1 MARKSKELTNI
12 LELFNEDEFID
23 EDELEL
29 MDIDAKFIY
38 NLNENASYIVDERN
52 LGYVLHSVESIILS
66 VIFAIIAN
74 CNTFVQIHLF
84 MQKHFEW
91 LDKHIK
97 FDNGLPSLS
106 TIKRVIAFINPKELE
121 TICLDSLRDFLNNNE
136 PLYRNQ
142 YFVIEDI
149 KSMDGKTA
157 NSSDRISSKDGK
169 VAKTNAMSLYSLKND
184 CCEATEFIEEK
195 TNEIPTGPELLKRVN
210 IKNCLIVFDA
220 LSTQKQTIEYII
232 ENKGHYVAPVK
243 GNQGSLEENI
253 KLYFE
258 DEELFNDAKE
268 KNYYCVQEKLHGTV
282 EKREYIFTDD
292 IEWIYKKKEWK
303 GLKSIGVAIR
313 TYQDKSGKTITDRRY
328 YITDLHFEKI
338 ELISKAIRGE
348 WGIENKLHWYL
359 DTVFLE
365 DANKCFLENSQ
376 KNLNIIRKFC
386 LSILKLIK
394 VQTKLSMNSIR
405 FNISMDFENEIE
417 KIINTLYK

>member
-23 EDELEL
+23 ENELEL

-91 LDKHIK
+91 LHKHIK

-121 TICLDSLRDFLNNNE
+121 NICLDSLRDFLKNNE

-142 YFVIEDI
+142 NFVIEDI

-169 VAKTNAMSLYSLKND
+169 IAKTNAMSLYSLKND

-258 DEELFNDAKE
+258 DKELFNAAKE

-303 GLKSIGVAIR
+303 GLKSIGVALR

-386 LSILKLIK
+386 LNILKLFK

>member
-12 LELFNEDEFID
+12 LELFNENEFID

-84 MQKHFEW
+84 IQKHFEW

-121 TICLDSLRDFLNNNE
+121 NICLDSLRDFLNNNE

-157 NSSDRISSKDGK
+157 NSSDRVSSKDGK

-258 DEELFNDAKE
+258 DEELFNTAKE
-268 KNYYCVQEKLHGTV
+268 KGYYCVQEKLHGTV

-303 GLKSIGVAIR
+303 ELKSIGVAIR

-386 LSILKLIK
+386 LSILKLFK

>member
-1 MARKSKELTNI
+1 MARKSKELTDI
-12 LELFNEDEFID
+12 LELFNEDEFLD
-23 EDELEL
+23 EEELEL
-29 MDIDAKFIY
+29 MNIDAKFIY
-38 NLNENASYIVDERN
+38 KLNENASYIVDERN

-74 CNTFVQIHLF
+74 CNTFVQIYLF

-121 TICLDSLRDFLNNNE
+121 TICLDSLRDFLKNNE
-136 PLYRNQ
+136 PIYRNQ
-142 YFVIEDI
+142 YFIIEDI
-149 KSMDGKTA
+149 KSMDGKIA
-157 NSSDRISSKDGK
+157 NSSDRISSKDEK
-169 VAKTNAMSLYSLKND
+169 VAKTNAMSLYSIKND

-210 IKNCLIVFDA
+210 IKNCIMVFDA
-220 LSTQKQTIEYII
+220 LNTQKQTIEYIV
-232 ENKGHYVAPVK
+232 ENEGYYVAPVK

-258 DEELFNDAKE
+258 DEKLFNIAKE
-268 KNYYCVQEKLHGTV
+268 KSYYFVKEKLHGTV

-292 IEWIYKKKEWK
+292 IEWLYKKNEWK
-303 GLKSIGVAIR
+303 DLKSIGVAIR
-313 TYQDKSGKTITDRRY
+313 TYQDKNGKTITDRRY
-328 YITDLHFEKI
+328 YITNLHFEKI
-338 ELISKAIRGE
+338 ELISKAIRCE

-365 DANKCFLENSQ
+365 DDNKCFLENSQ

-386 LSILKLIK
+386 LSILKIFK
-394 VQTKLSMNSIR
+394 NQTKLSMNSIR
-405 FNISMDFENEIE
+405 FNISMDFEHEIE
-417 KIINTLYK
+417 KIINSLYK

>member
-23 EDELEL
+23 ENELEL

-91 LDKHIK
+91 LHKHIK

-121 TICLDSLRDFLNNNE
+121 NICLDSLRDFLNNNE

-258 DEELFNDAKE
+258 DKELFNAAKE

-386 LSILKLIK
+386 LNILKLFK